1 MVAAVLSSRASSSMR
16 ANVPGASW
24 FVCLLALA
32 LLSACSPDAPTAT
45 PEQAGPA
52 HDAAN
57 PDRASFVELRTRPF
71 EPAWVGGTLVIARTR
86 APTTLNNLTWS
97 SEEDRTIHKFFLV
110 PFLLQETAD
119 RVEGAL
125 GVEPCAAEALPVRV
139 AGGGGWRFTLRA
151 GLAWESGAPVT
162 ARDYEK
168 SFEAIRNPEVRA
180 DTRRAQLDGV
190 TAVRAV
196 SERELEVQFSEDTAL
211 APLHFGLQFTVM
223 PAAEIPADAA
233 ALNTLRQHSAMGPY
247 RVAAWSA
254 EKLVLELRQEFR
266 TRSHP
271 VGPHYVERVEFHY
284 LPEEARRLAL
294 MRGEIDIDT
303 VRAEHFAQLSAEAG
317 LQQHHWLTSYFLPNQ
332 AMVLW
337 NLRDAAAHEKPHPI
351 LGKVEMRRALSRLF
365 AREHLVRTVCAGKGQ
380 PVSGPM
386 WVTDSDY
393 DHSVP
398 VVAFDPQRARAGLL
412 AAGCVVGAD
421 GWLQFEGRRA
431 GISLIYP
438 QGAAWAEAPAL
449 DFAEAARG
457 IGFEVR
463 LRKVPFGTL
472 VEEVQA
478 KRHEA
483 ALFLNSLRPPVE
495 YDFTADFHSRVAD
508 TPAANLSGLVDAE
521 VDSLLERARSAPTR
535 GERGLARR
543 ALHRRLAELEPC
555 AFLYTSA
562 SCVAVPRRF
571 ANVKVH
577 DLGIWYRDLVLR
589 TLFEKS
595 PPR

>member
-1 MVAAVLSSRASSSMR
+1 MR
-16 ANVPGASW
+16 AIVPGAST
-24 FVCLLALA
+24 FICLAALA
-32 LLSACSPDAPTAT
+32 LLSACSPDAPTAK
-45 PEQAGPA
+45 PQQAPAA

-57 PDRASFVELRTRPF
+57 PDRDRFVELRLRAF
-71 EPAWVGGTLVIARTR
+71 EPAWVGGHLVIGRTR
-86 APTTLNNLTWS
+86 APTTLCNLTWS
-97 SEEDRTIHKFFLV
+97 SEEDRALHKFFLV

-119 RVEGAL
+119 RVDGAL
-125 GVEPCAAEALPVRV
+125 GVEPCAAESLPVRV
-139 AGGGGWRFTLRA
+139 EGGRGWRFTLRA
-151 GLAWESGAPVT
+151 DLTWEGGEPLT

-168 SFEAIRNPEVRA
+168 SFETIRNPEVRA

-190 TAVRAV
+190 TDVRAV
-196 SERELEVQFSEDTAL
+196 NERVLEVQFSEDTAL

-233 ALNTLRQHSAMGPY
+233 ALNTLRQHSSMGPY
-247 RVAAWSA
+247 RVAEWTT
-254 EKLVLELRQEFR
+254 EKLVLELRQEYR
-266 TRSHP
+266 TRAHP
-271 VGPHYVERVEFHY
+271 TGPQYVERVEFRY

-294 MRGEIDIDT
+294 MRGTIDIDT
-303 VRAEHFAQLSAEAG
+303 VRAEHFEQFSAAAE
-317 LQQHHWLTSYFLPNQ
+317 LQQHHWLTFYFLPNQ

-337 NLRDAAAHEKPHPI
+337 NLRDATAHEKAHPI

-365 AREHLVRTVCAGKGQ
+365 AREHLVRTICAGKGQ

-398 VVAFDPQRARAGLL
+398 VVAFDPQRARSELL
-412 AAGCVVGAD
+412 AAGCREGRD
-421 GWLQFEGRRA
+421 GWLEFEGRRA
-431 GISLIYP
+431 GLTLIYP
-438 QGAAWAEAPAL
+438 QGAAWAEAPAM

-463 LRKVPFGTL
+463 LRKIAFGTL

-521 VDSLLERARSAPTR
+521 VDKLLERARSAPTR
-535 GERGLARR
+535 SERGLARR
-543 ALHRRLAELEPC
+543 GLHRRLAELEPC

-577 DLGIWYRDLVLR
+577 DLGIWYRDFVLR